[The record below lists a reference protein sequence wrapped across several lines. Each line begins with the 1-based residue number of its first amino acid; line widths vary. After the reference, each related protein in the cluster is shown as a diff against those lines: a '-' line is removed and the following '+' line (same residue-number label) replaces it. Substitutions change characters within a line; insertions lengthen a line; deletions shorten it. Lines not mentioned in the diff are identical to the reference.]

1 MTSFTK
7 AIAEKDKL
15 EFIKQQMKIANEE
28 DVRRRTCQILKK
40 TDKSDAYYMSL
51 CKIMFINYI
60 LSENTK
66 NATIKELIKTNKV
79 LKKRF
84 RDSLN
89 NLKMELCETKF
100 CKSYVLLRLDGC
112 SFRTGIDKLEILQFT
127 ASTFELLITV
137 GYTFHMISKAKVKLQ
152 QIKLWMTNNKNTPGK
167 PMNLRTPFRRRATE
181 VRPSVAV
188 PSVDVQSNFFA
199 VLKSEPAKT
208 KLSTSNSI
216 SDEGFESLVLGS
228 SSSK

>member
-1 MTSFTK
+1 MNLKIQLKSKIDHGFKK
-7 AIAEKDKL
+7 AAEKDKL

-28 DVRRRTCQILKK
+28 DVRRRTCQILK
-40 TDKSDAYYMSL
+40 
-51 CKIMFINYI
+51 
-60 LSENTK
+60 
-66 NATIKELIKTNKV
+66 
-79 LKKRF
+79 
-84 RDSLN
+84 
-89 NLKMELCETKF
+89 
-100 CKSYVLLRLDGC
+100 
-112 SFRTGIDKLEILQFT
+112 FT